1 MEQRSTARQ
10 NEVPKVGGGS
20 VDERL
25 HRLSPDTAQRVLERA
40 IAEHAPDDPGLTRS
54 DLLRIAQELDIDPA
68 VVERALAEE
77 LSTSPEAGRVGLLA
91 RITGLGHLHQ
101 RRMSDRPV
109 PWLERA
115 AVSWLAG
122 EEGLRL
128 QRRTSD
134 GAVWIADGR
143 LTARLRLGLH
153 LTKGTRTLRTAD
165 RVILDVRT
173 LGGGRSVVDIR
184 ADAAGLLGKGRTVA
198 LAGTAAAVALFLV
211 GWMAGAAGDA
221 AGAGILLAMV
231 SWTATVVTLRGWG
244 RRLRAALTTAVEV
257 ISSPAAH
264 PWSRP

>member
-1 MEQRSTARQ
+1 MEQRSAAR
-10 NEVPKVGGGS
+10 NEEAPKASGRVE
-20 VDERL
+20 ERL
-25 HRLSPDTAQRVLERA
+25 HRLSAESAQRVLERA

-77 LSTSPEAGRVGLLA
+77 LSTSPEPERVGLLA

-128 QRRTSD
+128 QRRT
-134 GAVWIADGR
+134 GQGGVWIADGR
-143 LTARLRLGLH
+143 LTARVRLGLR
-153 LTKGTRTLRTAD
+153 LTRGTRTLRSAD
-165 RVILDVRT
+165 RVLVEVRA
-173 LGGGRSVVDIR
+173 LGGGQSLVDIR
-184 ADAAGLLGKGRTVA
+184 ADASNLLGRGRTVV
-198 LAGTAAAVALFLV
+198 LAGTAAGFVLFLV
-211 GWMAGAAGDA
+211 GAMSGAIGDG
-221 AGAGILLAMV
+221 AGAGILVALL
-231 SWTATVVTLRGWG
+231 SWTATVVALRGWG

-257 ISSPAAH
+257 ISSSAAH
-264 PWSRP
+264 PWSRS